1 MDTTKKKFD
10 KVKKYD
16 NIKLSYN
23 LTEGLIKMRFSC
35 RIKLN
40 KENGNI
46 LIPTDYRKY
55 ISSMIKEAFKLS
67 GDDGETFLNEYF
79 SSNKMKPYTFSVY
92 FPIKEIKEDKFVL
105 QDDNFLFNFSSSD
118 YEFLMRIY
126 NGLLKIKNGF
136 ELFNDQISVE
146 KFNLQIK
153 PDYTFKD
160 KILFKTLSPFLVRD
174 LKDGDY
180 YLLPK
185 GLLKDKKFKYA
196 KESNKEEFIEAL
208 KKSIINLAQE
218 YLKEKFDEKKEIA
231 INILWETLKLAPVA
245 HSSNRSKFSITLPSI
260 RGCIEISAQPELL
273 KLIYD
278 AGIGARRSEGFGM
291 LEVIK

>member
-1 MDTTKKKFD
+1 
-10 KVKKYD
+10 
-16 NIKLSYN
+16 
-23 LTEGLIKMRFSC
+23 
-35 RIKLN
+35 
-40 KENGNI
+40 
-46 LIPTDYRKY
+46 
-55 ISSMIKEAFKLS
+55 MIKEAFKLS
-67 GDDGETFLNEYF
+67 GEDGETFLNEYF

-92 FPIKEIKEDKFVL
+92 LPIKEIKEDKFVL

-180 YLLPK
+180 YLLPE

-208 KKSIINLAQE
+208 RKSIINLAQE
-218 YLKEKFDEKKEIA
+218 YLKEKFDEKNEIA
-231 INILWETLKLAPVA
+231 INILWETLKLSPVA
-245 HSSNRSKFSITLPSI
+245 HSSNKSKFSITLPSI
-260 RGCIEISAQPELL
+260 RGCIEISAQSELL

-291 LEVIK
+291 LEVVK

>member
-1 MDTTKKKFD
+1 
-10 KVKKYD
+10 
-16 NIKLSYN
+16 
-23 LTEGLIKMRFSC
+23 MRFCC
-35 RIKLN
+35 RIKLKKAN
-40 KENGNI
+40 ESV

-67 GDDGETFLNEYF
+67 GEDGETFLNENF
-79 SSNKMKPYTFSVY
+79 NSNKMKPYTFSVY
-92 FPIKEIKEDKFVL
+92 FPIKEISQEKFVL

-136 ELFNDQISVE
+136 KLFDDEITVE
-146 KFNLQIK
+146 RFILQIK
-153 PDYTFKD
+153 PDYTFQD

-180 YLLPK
+180 YLLPE

-196 KESNKEEFIEAL
+196 KECKKEEFVEAL

-218 YLKEKFDEKKEIA
+218 YLKEKFEEKKEII
-231 INILWETLKLAPVA
+231 INILWESLKLSPAA
-245 HSSNRSKFSITLPSI
+245 HSSNKSNFSITLPGI
-260 RGCIEISAQPELL
+260 RGCLEINAQSELL

-278 AGIGARRSEGFGM
+278 TGIGARRSEGFGM
-291 LEVIK
+291 LEVVK